1 MEYPTSLNY
10 TASKSVIK
18 YKRYNV
24 RTSTTNSGGS
34 GSTLRFRLPNGLIN
48 LSSFTL
54 CFDLTVS
61 GLDDNQATIDALNA
75 QKTALQAELATLTA
89 QLAQLTPGQAAHT
102 AKQAEITAKN
112 AEITAKNTEI
122 TTAEQRRNYS
132 NVKIPLGHKLIKE
145 IRTFVNNQQVNAK
158 CGDYDL
164 FYTALYKV
172 TVGDSYIKSKASE
185 HGYEMIS
192 NDDVF
197 GPINPTSVDE
207 GDTSKSVS
215 YSISDFLGI
224 FRSGSESIID
234 TSLWGHVDLEFTI
247 NEKYC
252 LAQYVKGTGSN
263 ANIEMKVSNVEG
275 FVDKIVEISPMYNKL
290 VNMMLES
297 RKEPLMFCYQN
308 FLSQINSNGK
318 AARLQCRSQCIDA
331 VVCFPLH
338 PNYLNITA
346 TYNPTNRINPPRYEF
361 NSDRLTDRF
370 DTTTTKNCSL
380 QMTINNERFPDVPIN
395 NALHIGEIT
404 RRGLF
409 GGSVYSQSLMYNS
422 LFQDVDDLLRENFV
436 WFQSLCGGEEGFVN
450 KLLTGYDTRGETID
464 IIVDHDCIVSGG
476 SLFIGALTTS
486 CLSLDPVSKRMT
498 VIE

>member
-34 GSTLRFRLPNGLIN
+34 GSILRFRLPNGLIN

-54 CFDLTVS
+54 CLDLTVS
-61 GLDDNQATIDALNA
+61 GLDDNQATIDALTA
-75 QKTALQAELATLTA
+75 EKTALQAQLGVLQTALAL
-89 QLAQLTPGQAAHT
+89 LTPGEASHT
-102 AKQAEITAKN
+102 AKQAEITTKN
-112 AEITAKNTEI
+112 AEITAKQNEI
-122 TTAEQRRNYS
+122 DNAELRQNYS
-132 NVKIPLGHKLIKE
+132 NIKVPLGHKLIRE
-145 IRTFVNNQQVNAK
+145 LRTFVNNQQVNAK

-164 FYTALYKV
+164 FYTALYKA
-172 TVGDSYIKSKASE
+172 TVGSEYVKSRATE
-185 HGYEMIS
+185 HGYEMFQNS
-192 NDDVF
+192 DVF
-197 GPINPTSVDE
+197 GVLNPDGVDA
-207 GDTSKSVS
+207 GDISKSVS
-215 YSISDFLGI
+215 YSISDFMGI
-224 FRSGSESIID
+224 FRSGNESIID
-234 TSLWGHVDLEFTI
+234 TSLWGQVDLEFTI

-252 LAQYVKGTGSN
+252 LAQYKKGTGSN

-308 FLSQINSNGK
+308 FVSQINSNGK

-331 VVCFPLH
+331 VVCFPLD
-338 PNYLNITA
+338 PNYLNPTA
-346 TYNPTNRINPPRYEF
+346 TLSPSNVTNPPRYRF
-361 NSDRLTDRF
+361 NSGKLTNKF
-370 DTTTTKNCSL
+370 NLMTTKNCSL
-380 QMTINNERFPDVPIN
+380 QMTINNERFPDVPVN

-409 GGSVYSQSLMYNS
+409 GGSAYSQSLMYDSIN
-422 LFQDVDDLLRENFV
+422 QDVNDFLRENFI
-436 WFQSLCGGEEGFVN
+436 WFQSLCGGEEGYVN

-486 CLSLDPVSKRMT
+486 CLSLDPVSKLMT

>member
-18 YKRYNV
+18 HKRYNV
-24 RTSTTNSGGS
+24 RTSTTNNGGS
-34 GSTLRFRLPNGLIN
+34 GSILRFRLPNGLIN

-54 CFDLTVS
+54 CLDLTVS
-61 GLDDNQATIDALNA
+61 GLDDGQASIDALTVE
-75 QKTALQAELATLTA
+75 KTALQAELGVLQTA
-89 QLAQLTPGQAAHT
+89 LALLTPGTPAHT
-102 AKQAEITAKN
+102 AKQAEITAKD
-112 AEITAKNTEI
+112 AEIDAKQDEI
-122 TTAEQRRNYS
+122 DNGRQNYS
-132 NVKIPLGHKLIKE
+132 NVKLPLGHKLIKE
-145 IRTFVNNQQVNAK
+145 LRTFVNNQQVNSK

-164 FYTALYKV
+164 FYTALYKATAGENYV
-172 TVGDSYIKSKASE
+172 KSRAME
-185 HGYEMIS
+185 HGYEMLQNSDIF
-192 NDDVF
+192 DV
-197 GPINPTSVDE
+197 INPDSVTA
-207 GDTSKSVS
+207 GDISKSVS
-215 YSISDFLGI
+215 YSISDFMGI
-224 FRSGSESIID
+224 FRSGNESIID
-234 TSLWGHVDLEFTI
+234 TSLWGQVDLEFTI

-252 LAQYVKGTGSN
+252 LAQYKKGTGSN

-308 FLSQINSNGK
+308 FVSQINSNGK

-331 VVCFPLH
+331 VVCFPLD
-338 PNYLNITA
+338 PDYLNPTA
-346 TYNPTNRINPPRYEF
+346 TFNPTNLRYPPRYRF
-361 NSDRLTDRF
+361 NSGKKTDQF
-370 DTTTTKNCSL
+370 NTATTKNCSL
-380 QMTINNERFPDVPIN
+380 QMTLNNERFPDVPVN
-395 NALHIGEIT
+395 NALHIGDIT

-409 GGSVYSQSLMYNS
+409 GGSAYSQSLMYDGYY
-422 LFQDVDDLLRENFV
+422 QDNDDFLRENFI
-436 WFQSLCGGEEGFVN
+436 WFQSLCGSEEGYVN

-486 CLSLDPVSKRMT
+486 CLSLDPVSKLMT